1 MSRILLLSFLLV
13 NSVLSTAW
21 AQERKVVGKVISAE
35 DGSALPG
42 VSVVVKGTTKGANT
56 DASGVYVISIPS
68 TKGISLV
75 FSFVGVVTQEVKVG
89 NESEINVSLVSDSR
103 QLSEV
108 VVTGVGVATTKL
120 NWVSPSNLFRRRIC
134 QPLQPLL
141 STRRWLVKLPEPRL

>member
-108 VVTGVGVATTKL
+108 VVTGVGVA
-120 NWVSPSNLFRRRIC
+120 
-134 QPLQPLL
+134 
-141 STRRWLVKLPEPRL
+141 